1 MKSKWM
7 VIILVVGGVGGMIW
21 ILILMLFGD
30 ISAQLY
36 DSLGVEAKVKL
47 NRICELEANYFE
59 KNGLYSIDM
68 EKIGFYQ
75 GKDDGSRFT
84 YEIGLADSVGFVAR
98 AFAIKD
104 YDQDQQQLIYQVE
117 EDCQI
122 VQISED

>member
-7 VIILVVGGVGGMIW
+7 MILLIVGAAGGVIW

-36 DSLGVEAKVKL
+36 DSLEVEAKVKL
-47 NRICELEANYFE
+47 NHICDLEKAAFE
-59 KNGLYSIDM
+59 KNGVYSIDM
-68 EKIGFYQ
+68 EAIGFYQ
-75 GKDDGSRFT
+75 GENDGSRFT

-117 EDCQI
+117 QDCNI

>member
-1 MKSKWM
+1 MKSKWVM
-7 VIILVVGGVGGMIW
+7 ILLVVGGVGGIIW

-30 ISAQLY
+30 ISSQLY

-47 NRICELEANYFE
+47 SHICDLEKAAFE
-59 KNGLYSIDM
+59 RNGVYSMDM
-68 EKIGFYQ
+68 ESIGFYQ
-75 GKDDGSRFT
+75 GDNDGSRFT

-104 YDQDQQQLIYQVE
+104 YDQDKQQLIYQIA
-117 EDCQI
+117 EDCKI